1 MVISSSLRGHTTSA
15 VVTIIQSFIS
25 ARGKLARAQLGIPAW
40 ISSLKETAYIKGL
53 TAIEADERDLGSS
66 RNRHYYF
73 FVLSRQAS
81 VNTYL
86 TASLVMANKFTLRAC
101 LHGGGGPQVSGVTHF
116 GGVNRLSI

>member
-1 MVISSSLRGHTTSA
+1 MNGIWDPLGTG
-15 VVTIIQSFIS
+15 III
-25 ARGKLARAQLGIPAW
+25 
-40 ISSLKETAYIKGL
+40 
-53 TAIEADERDLGSS
+53 
-66 RNRHYYF
+66 F

-101 LHGGGGPQVSGVTHF
+101 LHGGGVPQVSGVTHC